1 MIKLEVS
8 HGEATVHAKGR
19 NIDLMDD
26 ALTAIR
32 AMHDI
37 FRDDESTQQE
47 FRNFLRMA
55 FMTGDIFTIE
65 AEITPM

>member
-8 HGEATVHAKGR
+8 YGEATVSAKGR

-47 FRNFLRMA
+47 FRNLLRTA

>member
-8 HGEATVHAKGR
+8 YGEATVSAKGR

-37 FRDDESTQQE
+37 FRNDESTQQE
-47 FRNFLRMA
+47 FRNLLRTA